1 MVEACFH
8 LEVHL
13 PPIWPA
19 QRRAMRLR
27 GGGLGAA
34 GQR

>member
-1 MVEACFH
+1 MVEACFY
-8 LEVHL
+8 LELHL

-19 QRRAMRLR
+19 QQRAMRLR

-34 GQR
+34 RQR